1 MAICC
6 SLFLVFAANLSLVLF
21 KLLYFKSSIC
31 IGMTY
36 IPVMPPAGKQ
46 DAAFSDIFWG
56 KSAFSELP
64 LKIL

>member
-1 MAICC
+1 M
-6 SLFLVFAANLSLVLF
+6 FAANLSLVLF

-36 IPVMPPAGKQ
+36 IPVMLPAGKQ
-46 DAAFSDIFWG
+46 DAAFSDIFFGG